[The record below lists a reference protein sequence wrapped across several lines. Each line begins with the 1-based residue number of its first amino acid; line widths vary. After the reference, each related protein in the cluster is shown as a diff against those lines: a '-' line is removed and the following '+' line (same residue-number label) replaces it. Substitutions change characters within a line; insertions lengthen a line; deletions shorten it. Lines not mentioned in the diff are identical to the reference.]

1 MKVLFSFVGHRDPAA
16 DLANG
21 KGEGAIVTAARRFG
35 VDAAV
40 LWFVKGG
47 QDPHSTTEPEAGLTA
62 EYLTQHVRPDMQVE
76 LVKLPVDDPTDY
88 AGLLQHVRLTL
99 QDYLRDKADVESVVS
114 VSSGTPQ
121 QQVCLLML
129 AAGGAFP
136 NATVVEVK
144 DPRFVPEEQRV
155 RVLTLTFLEEEHLVA
170 AAIRHAR
177 QGLFVALSEDLQR
190 IAEVTLH
197 PDRRRIAA
205 AWAELA
211 QAYAAWD
218 RFDYPQAQSI
228 LSRALA
234 RHREALGAW
243 AQRVAQ
249 QQALLGQLRGACGEQ
264 SVPPTR
270 AFLADGFWNAQRCLS
285 QGRYVDALVR
295 AWRLIEGAAVAR
307 LWEHH
312 GVDVLSPARSRSQ
325 QALAQ
330 VQAVAQRL
338 NVGLRH
344 QLTLYGALEALRDP
358 KAQAFLDDTVRLPLA
373 GSGEALR
380 YEEGRVRDLLDRIR
394 DTRNRTP
401 AAHGSCPV
409 DAGLATGALR
419 LAERALREVA
429 GVDVSKAAHPL
440 ADLDR
445 LAQELADQLR

>member
-1 MKVLFSFVGHRDPAA
+1 MKVLFSFVGHRDPVA

-35 VDAAV
+35 VNAAV
-40 LWFVKGG
+40 LWFVQGG
-47 QDPHSTTEPEAGLTA
+47 PDPHSTTEPEAQLTA
-62 EYLTQHVRPDMQVE
+62 EYLTTHVRPGMAVE
-76 LVKLPVDDPTDY
+76 LVKLPVEDPTDY
-88 AGLLQHVRLTL
+88 ASLLPHLRQSLQAYL
-99 QDYLRDKADVESVVS
+99 QDKPDIESVVS

-121 QQVCLLML
+121 QGACLLML
-129 AAGGAFP
+129 ASGGAFP

-144 DPRFVPEEQRV
+144 DPRFVAEDRRV

-170 AAIRHAR
+170 AAVCHAR
-177 QGLFVALSEDLQR
+177 QGLFAALTEDLQR
-190 IAEVTLH
+190 LADITLH
-197 PDRRRIAA
+197 PDRRRVAV

-218 RFDYPQAQSI
+218 RFDYPQAQSA
-228 LSRALA
+228 LSRVLA
-234 RHREALGAW
+234 RHQDALGSW
-243 AQRVAQ
+243 ARRVAQ
-249 QQALLGQLRGACGEQ
+249 QQAFVGQLRGACGEQ
-264 SVPPTR
+264 AVPPSR

-295 AWRLIEGAAVAR
+295 AWRLVEGAAAAR

-338 NVGLRH
+338 KVGLRH
-344 QLTLYGALEALRDP
+344 QLALYGGLEALQDRQ
-358 KAQAFLDDTVRLPLA
+358 AQAFLDATVRLPVS
-373 GSGEALR
+373 GSVEALR
-380 YEEGRVRDLLDRIR
+380 YEGGRVRDLLDSIR
-394 DTRNRTP
+394 DARNRTP

-409 DAGLATGALR
+409 DAGLAIGALR
-419 LAERALREVA
+419 LAEKALQEVA

-440 ADLDR
+440 ADLDL
-445 LAQELADQLR
+445 LAQELAAQLR